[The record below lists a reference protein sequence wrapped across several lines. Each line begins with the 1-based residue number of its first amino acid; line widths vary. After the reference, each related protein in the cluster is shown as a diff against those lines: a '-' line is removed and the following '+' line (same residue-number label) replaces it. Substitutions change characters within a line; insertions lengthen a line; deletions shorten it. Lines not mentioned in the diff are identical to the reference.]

1 MITLTKR
8 NKVGGSLGMV
18 TLTKKKQSRG
28 LTGGGS
34 QHSEPKDY
42 GPLMDHTQLHE
53 EGVWNFVEGLPPNI
67 AL

>member
-1 MITLTKR
+1 MSKI
-8 NKVGGSLGMV
+8 V
-18 TLTKKKQSRG
+18 SRVSQEG
-28 LTGGGS
+28 GGGS

-53 EGVWNFVEGLPPNI
+53 EKSMELLEGFPPNI

>member
-18 TLTKKKQSRG
+18 TLTKRNKVG
-28 LTGGGS
+28 GFTGGS

>member
-18 TLTKKKQSRG
+18 TLTKRNKVG
-28 LTGGGS
+28 GFTGGS

-53 EGVWNFVEGLPPNI
+53 ERSMNF
-67 AL
+67 